1 MCFST
6 SEDLDELLRKS
17 ILSGF
22 YLNLVCPFSC
32 PILSSNS
39 WKAHSAGARP
49 LLFGNKSGSREVEG
63 RRGVNIDLK
72 AQTRRSPEFVSTFMQ
87 GAILE
92 CIWCIWCAVWITISC
107 QSQSNP
113 KNAGMQPSRLN
124 VRFAPNTS
132 VSPLYLVCFPP
143 VSGPISCFAP
153 CSHFS
158 HLLTFA
164 LTLQTSH
171 PCSEGTMWIEG
182 VRSRQTDVISCQGQ
196 KSQKIK
202 PFFRWQNIPVSQFHM
217 FHMFHHYQCAKFH
230 STDSWRHSVQYLGM
244 FKSML
249 AVARPTS
256 HEES

>member
-132 VSPLYLVCFPP
+132 VSPYTWSVFLRFQVPSP
-143 VSGPISCFAP
+143 VLHPV
-153 CSHFS
+153 
-158 HLLTFA
+158 L
-164 LTLQTSH
+164 TSH
-171 PCSEGTMWIEG
+171 IFSPLHWHCRHRILVPKVQCG
-182 VRSRQTDVISCQGQ
+182 SRGSDPG
-196 KSQKIK
+196 K
-202 PFFRWQNIPVSQFHM
+202 PMSSLVKVKRV
-217 FHMFHHYQCAKFH
+217 K
-230 STDSWRHSVQYLGM
+230 R
-244 FKSML
+244 
-249 AVARPTS
+249 
-256 HEES
+256 

>member
-6 SEDLDELLRKS
+6 SVDLDELLRKS

-22 YLNLVCPFSC
+22 YLVCPFSC

-63 RRGVNIDLK
+63 RRGVNMDLK

-87 GAILE
+87 GGILE
-92 CIWCIWCAVWITISC
+92 CVWCIWCAVWITISC

-143 VSGPISCFAP
+143 VSCPISCFVP

-202 PFFRWQNIPVSQFHM
+202 PFFQWQNIPVSHVSHVSPLSVCKVPLFS
-217 FHMFHHYQCAKFH
+217 